1 MRMASD
7 KREGV
12 GKRRHRGMVLM
23 KRFGGSIWSLPQVG
37 LILILITM
45 LVEHLLYA
53 RHSDQ
58 HVMNM
63 FSLKPSHCFMRHCYY
78 LSSTYR
84 KGVEVQTP
92 ERNLSQGYSKLA
104 TDLKSNLRLYS
115 RALITL
121 SQGSKNPVYS
131 PVKGGS
137 LMTSP
142 PVSPSVLPYLPNAQ
156 KRFWELA
163 LLLFSH

>member
-1 MRMASD
+1 
-7 KREGV
+7 
-12 GKRRHRGMVLM
+12 
-23 KRFGGSIWSLPQVG
+23 
-37 LILILITM
+37 M

-142 PVSPSVLPYLPNAQ
+142 H
-156 KRFWELA
+156 
-163 LLLFSH
+163 SHTRSHTHKHAVTHTLTLTHTHNTLTHIHSHILTHTTHTHTHTHTHPIPCGRRNP

>member
-1 MRMASD
+1 
-7 KREGV
+7 
-12 GKRRHRGMVLM
+12 
-23 KRFGGSIWSLPQVG
+23 
-37 LILILITM
+37 
-45 LVEHLLYA
+45 
-53 RHSDQ
+53 
-58 HVMNM
+58 
-63 FSLKPSHCFMRHCYY
+63 MRHCYY
-78 LSSTYR
+78 LSSTYG

-163 LLLFSH
+163 LLLFSPVQLFVTPRTAAYQASLSFTISQSLLKFVSTELVMSSHPLSSPSPPALNLSQYQGLFQ